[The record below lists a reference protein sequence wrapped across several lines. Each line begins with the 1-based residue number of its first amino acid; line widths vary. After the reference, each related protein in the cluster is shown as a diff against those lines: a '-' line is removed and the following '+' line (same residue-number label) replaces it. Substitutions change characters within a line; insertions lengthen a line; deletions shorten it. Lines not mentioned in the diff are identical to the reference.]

1 MPPDE
6 NERRMSPKDVFKDAR
21 QSLQDKV
28 WSRSRFGVQE
38 EEMESI
44 TCKWWLE
51 ASFCKQV
58 LSATGEVGA
67 VVFLQTSIYLVQS
80 DEVL

>member
-1 MPPDE
+1 MPG
-6 NERRMSPKDVFKDAR
+6 KACKT
-21 QSLQDKV
+21 
-28 WSRSRFGVQE
+28 RSGVGAGFAVQG

-58 LSATGEVGA
+58 LCATGEVGA

-80 DEVL
+80 DEVV